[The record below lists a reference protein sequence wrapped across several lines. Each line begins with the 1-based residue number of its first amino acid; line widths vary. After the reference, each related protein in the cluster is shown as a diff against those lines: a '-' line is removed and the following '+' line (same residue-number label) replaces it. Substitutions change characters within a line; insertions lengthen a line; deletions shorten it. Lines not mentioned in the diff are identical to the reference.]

1 MSLNF
6 VASAVLTADG
16 DGIGH
21 NTETSIVND
30 DLENLRRKQANS
42 SGVSLFDQMQK
53 NKEDAEEAYEQKRG
67 ELMGVRPLDDED
79 VQHINSY
86 NEKKAE
92 KRKALNE
99 EDNAEV
105 EIFKRMKEM
114 KKASEVVVE
123 VPGDSNPKPAAPVT
137 EREAEEAPKVV
148 IKKKKRRV
156 DKKEK
161 KKEEPALG
169 SLLGGYGSDSD

>member
-1 MSLNF
+1 
-6 VASAVLTADG
+6 
-16 DGIGH
+16 
-21 NTETSIVND
+21 
-30 DLENLRRKQANS
+30 
-42 SGVSLFDQMQK
+42 
-53 NKEDAEEAYEQKRG
+53 
-67 ELMGVRPLDDED
+67 
-79 VQHINSY
+79 
-86 NEKKAE
+86 
-92 KRKALNE
+92 
-99 EDNAEV
+99 
-105 EIFKRMKEM
+105 MKEM